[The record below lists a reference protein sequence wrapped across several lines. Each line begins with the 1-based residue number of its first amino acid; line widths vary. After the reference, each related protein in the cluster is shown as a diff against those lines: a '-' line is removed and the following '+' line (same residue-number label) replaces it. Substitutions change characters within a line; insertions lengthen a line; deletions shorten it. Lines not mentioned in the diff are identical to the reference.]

1 MNNSICI
8 RNVGLTVH
16 IIHIFLNVKA
26 NCYMLIDTYHLFFF
40 FVQNVIRC
48 SFPEEQS
55 HSEV

>member
-40 FVQNVIRC
+40 VQNVIRC